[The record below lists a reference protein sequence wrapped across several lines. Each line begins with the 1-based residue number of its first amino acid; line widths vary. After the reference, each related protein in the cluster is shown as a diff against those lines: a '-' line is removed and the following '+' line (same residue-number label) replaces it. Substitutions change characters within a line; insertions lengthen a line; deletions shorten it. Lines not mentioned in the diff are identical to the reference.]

1 MPNGKLR
8 SYYWRIA
15 TFLAERS
22 GYLDTEHP
30 AFLFP
35 DEDAVEFGKTLK
47 ATLLFRDGSRLNA
60 QATLDDRAEIREYD
74 YAYIYYDRRG
84 KRVFQYDDAPHHTN
98 IPTHPHHLH
107 QGETETREGTRLCDR
122 CTARGFHRDC
132 RKGHRTDEMTQYIKD
147 CHSEVRFL
155 RRPWHLRSRQGK

>member
-15 TFLAERS
+15 TFLAECS
-22 GYLDTEHP
+22 GDLDTEHP

-35 DEDAVEFGKTLK
+35 DEGAVEFGKTLK
-47 ATLLFRDGSRLNA
+47 ATVIFRDGSRLNA

-84 KRVFQYDDAPHHTN
+84 ARVFQYDDAPHYPELATY
-98 IPTHPHHLH
+98 PHHLH
-107 QGETETREGTRLCDR
+107 RGEKPK
-122 CTARGFHRDC
+122 RGKERVEAIDMPRVDFIAVLQ
-132 RKGHRTDEMTQYIKD
+132 KVI
-147 CHSEVRFL
+147 
-155 RRPWHLRSRQGK
+155 RSF